1 MPAIA
6 PITAAASGDNAV
18 VPAVTNKK
26 IRVRGY
32 ALYNGVATGQ
42 NAKWRSGTT
51 DITGLLYGAAAIGLI
66 GAAQAPANDF
76 LFETVAG
83 QALNLNL
90 SAATA
95 TGGWVVYTLE

>member
-1 MPAIA
+1 MAIA
-6 PITAAASGDNAV
+6 PISAAASGDNAV
-18 VPAVTNKK
+18 VAAVTGKK
-26 IRVRGY
+26 VRVRGFS
-32 ALYNGVATGQ
+32 LYNGVATAQ

-51 DITGLLYGAAAIGLI
+51 DITGLLYGAAAVGLI
-66 GAAQAPANDF
+66 GQGQAPTNDF

>member
-1 MPAIA
+1 MAAIA
-6 PITAAASGDNAV
+6 PITAAAAGDNAV
-18 VPAVTNKK
+18 VPSVTGKK
-26 IRVRGY
+26 IRVRGF

-76 LFETVAG
+76 LFETAAG

-90 SAATA
+90 SAATV

>member
-6 PITAAASGDNAV
+6 PITAAAAGDNAV
-18 VPAVTNKK
+18 VAAVTGKK
-26 IRVRGY
+26 IRVRGF
-32 ALYNGVATGQ
+32 AVYNGVATVQ

-51 DITGLLYGAAAIGLI
+51 DITGLLYGAAAIGLLAS
-66 GAAQAPANDF
+66 GQAPANDF

-90 SAATA
+90 SAATV

>member
-1 MPAIA
+1 MAIA
-6 PITAAASGDNAV
+6 AISAATLGDNAIV
-18 VPAVTNKK
+18 TAVPNKK
-26 IRVRGY
+26 VRVRGF
-32 ALYNGVATGQ
+32 ALYNSVATVQ

-51 DITGLLYGAAAIGLI
+51 DITGLAYSTAIGLLAS
-66 GAAQAPANDF
+66 GQAPTNDF